1 MVRYVVKRLLIMIPL
16 LLAVGIIMFSLMNFV
31 PGDPAQLALGSGV
44 HTEEEIELKREAMGL
59 NRPFIV
65 RLTEYISN
73 IFFRFD
79 FGKSLISGTEIKY
92 ELAKRFPY
100 TFYIAVYSILLT
112 VIVGLPLG
120 IYTAVHA
127 NSLGDKVSLLVTLL
141 FDCMPSFWTA
151 LLLVLGFSLGLKWL
165 PSSGASSWK
174 HFILPTIAN
183 SLGGLAGFTRQVR
196 ASMLEVIRSDYITT
210 ARSKGLKEHK
220 VVYSHALP
228 NALIPILT
236 VIGMRFGSMLG
247 GATIVEVVFSIP
259 GIGQYLV
266 NAINSRDYNAC
277 TGGIIFIAFTF
288 SVIMLLT
295 DLLYAWVDPRI
306 KAQYA
311 SSGKRKKVARNA

>member
-1 MVRYVVKRLLIMIPL
+1 MLL
-16 LLAVGIIMFSLMNFV
+16 FSLN
-31 PGDPAQLALGSGV
+31 L
-44 HTEEEIELKREAMGL
+44 R
-59 NRPFIV
+59 
-65 RLTEYISN
+65 
-73 IFFRFD
+73 
-79 FGKSLISGTEIKY
+79 
-92 ELAKRFPY
+92 
-100 TFYIAVYSILLT
+100 
-112 VIVGLPLG
+112 
-120 IYTAVHA
+120 
-127 NSLGDKVSLLVTLL
+127 
-141 FDCMPSFWTA
+141 
-151 LLLVLGFSLGLKWL
+151 WL

-174 HFILPTIAN
+174 HFVLPVIAN

-210 ARSKGLKEHK
+210 ARSKGLKEHA
-220 VVYSHALP
+220 VVYNHALP

-266 NAINSRDYNAC
+266 NAISGRDYNAC

-311 SSGKRKKVARNA
+311 GSSKRKKVAANA

>member
-1 MVRYVVKRLLIMIPL
+1 MTKYVIKRLVIMIPL
-16 LLAVGIIMFSLMNFV
+16 LLAVGIIMFTLMNFV
-31 PGDPAQLALGSGV
+31 PGDPAQLALGSGT
-44 HTEEEIELKREAMGL
+44 HTAEEIELKREAMGL

-65 RLTEYISN
+65 RLTEYIKN
-73 IFFRFD
+73 IFLHFD
-79 FGKSLISGTEIKY
+79 FGTSLVTGTDIKY
-92 ELAKRFPY
+92 ELVKRFPN
-100 TFYIAVYSILLT
+100 TFYIAVFSILLT
-112 VIVGLPLG
+112 VVVGLPLG

-127 NSLGDKVSLLVTLL
+127 NSIGDKISLLVTLL

-151 LLLVLGFSLGLKWL
+151 LLLVLLFSLKLGWL
-165 PSSGASSWK
+165 PSSGSLSWK
-174 HFILPTIAN
+174 YFILPTIAN

-210 ARSKGLKEHK
+210 ARSKGLAEKD
-220 VVYSHALP
+220 VVYGHALP

-247 GATIVEVVFSIP
+247 GATIIEVVFSIP

-266 NAINSRDYNAC
+266 NAINNRDYNAC

-295 DLLYAWVDPRI
+295 DLLYAYVDPRI
-306 KAQYA
+306 KAQYVK
-311 SSGKRKKVARNA
+311 SSRKKVEKNA